1 MLECVP
7 NFSEGR
13 DPKVVAAIAAAIQGT
28 PGVVLLG
35 HEMDSDH
42 NRSVFTFA
50 GEAAAVIEGAVR
62 ATEVAAARID
72 LSKHVGVHPRVGAA
86 DVIPFIPL
94 DGSTMADAVAAAERA
109 GQEIWQRLGV
119 PIYFYGE
126 AARRDSRKRLE
137 GVRRKGFDGAPP
149 DIGDVASHPTA
160 GASVVGAR
168 QFLLAYNVDL
178 TTPDLGIAQEIAKRV
193 RASSGGFAHVK
204 AMGLYLPSRQR
215 AQVSMNLTNFF
226 ETPLEDVYQRISA
239 SANELGTTVADCE
252 VIGFV
257 PLQAFKRDPAFFAR
271 ASNFT
276 ESRILENRLR
286 QLAP

>member
-13 DPKVVAAIAAAIQGT
+13 DPKVIAAIAAAIEDT

-35 HEMDSDH
+35 HEMDADH

-50 GEAAAVIEGAVR
+50 GADVAVIEGAVR
-62 ATEVAAARID
+62 AADIAKQRID
-72 LSKHVGVHPRVGAA
+72 LSKHVGIHPRVGAA
-86 DVIPFIPL
+86 DVIPFVPL
-94 DGSTMADAVAAAERA
+94 EGSTMEDAVAAAERT
-109 GQEIWQRLGV
+109 GQEIWQRLNIPV
-119 PIYFYGE
+119 YFYGE
-126 AARRDSRKRLE
+126 AARRESRKRLE

-149 DIGDVASHPTA
+149 DIGSVAAHPTA

-178 TTPDLGIAQEIAKRV
+178 ATPDLKIAQEIARRI

-204 AMGLYLPSRQR
+204 AMGLYLESRKR

-226 ETPLEDVYQRISA
+226 ETALEDVFQKIAA
-239 SANELGTTVADCE
+239 SANELGTSVADCE

-257 PLQAFKRDPAFFAR
+257 PMQAYRRDPAFFAR

-286 QLAP
+286 QLVR

>member
-13 DPKVVAAIAAAIQGT
+13 DPKVVAAIASAIQGT

-35 HEMDSDH
+35 HEMDADH

-50 GEAAAVIEGAVR
+50 GEADAVIEGAVR
-62 ATEVAAARID
+62 AAEVAKLRID
-72 LSKHVGVHPRVGAA
+72 LSKHVGIHPRVGAA

-94 DGSTMADAVAAAERA
+94 DGSTMADAIAAAERA
-109 GQEIWQRLGV
+109 GQEIWQRLSIPV
-119 PIYFYGE
+119 YFYGE
-126 AARRDSRKRLE
+126 AARRESRKRLE

-149 DIGDVASHPTA
+149 DVGSIPAHPTA

-178 TTPDLGIAQEIAKRV
+178 ETPDLKIAQEIARRI

-204 AMGLYLPSRQR
+204 AMCLYLESRHR

-226 ETPLEDVYQRISA
+226 ETALEDVFQKIAA
-239 SANELGTTVADCE
+239 SANELGTSVADCE

-257 PLQAFKRDPAFFAR
+257 PLQAYCKDPAFFAR

-286 QLAP
+286 QLVP

>member
-13 DPKVVAAIAAAIQGT
+13 DPKVVEAIAAAIRNT
-28 PGVVLLG
+28 PGVIVLG

-50 GEAAAVIEGAVR
+50 GEASAVIEGAVR
-62 ATEVAAARID
+62 AAEVAKQRID
-72 LSKHVGVHPRVGAA
+72 LSKHAGVHPRVGAA
-86 DVIPFIPL
+86 DVIPFVPL
-94 DGSTMADAVAAAERA
+94 EGSTMADAVAAAERA
-109 GQEIWQRLGV
+109 GTEIWQRLDI

-126 AARRDSRKRLE
+126 AARRDSRRLLE
-137 GVRRKGFDGAPP
+137 GVRRQGFDGAPP
-149 DIGDVASHPTA
+149 DIGNVPAHRTA
-160 GASVVGAR
+160 GAAVVGAR

-178 TTPDLGIAQEIAKRV
+178 ETSDLKIAQEIARRV

-204 AMGLYLPSRQR
+204 AMGLYLASRRR

-226 ETPLEDVYQRISA
+226 ETELEDVYQRIAA
-239 SANELGTTVADCE
+239 SANELGTSVADCE

-257 PLQAFKRDPAFFAR
+257 PIQAYRKDPAFFAR
-271 ASNFT
+271 AGNFT

-286 QLAP
+286 QLVK

>member
-13 DPKVVAAIAAAIQGT
+13 DPKVVADIAFAIQNT

-35 HEMDSDH
+35 HEMDADH

-50 GEAAAVIEGAVR
+50 GDAAAVIEGAVR
-62 ATEVAAARID
+62 AAEVAKQRID
-72 LSKHVGVHPRVGAA
+72 LSKHGGVHPRVGAA
-86 DVIPFIPL
+86 DVIPFVPL
-94 DGSTMADAVAAAERA
+94 EGSTMADAVAAANRA
-109 GQEIWQRLGV
+109 GQELWQRLKIPV
-119 PIYFYGE
+119 YFYGE
-126 AARRDSRKRLE
+126 AARRDSRRLLE
-137 GVRRKGFDGAPP
+137 GVRRTGFDGAPP
-149 DIGDVASHPTA
+149 DIGNVAAHPTA

-168 QFLLAYNVDL
+168 PFLLAYNVDL
-178 TTPDLGIAQEIAKRV
+178 ATRDVNIAKEIARRV

-204 AMGLYLPSRQR
+204 AMGLYLASRQC

-226 ETPLEDVYQRISA
+226 ETDLEDVFQRIAA

-257 PLQAFKRDPAFFAR
+257 PLQAYRRDPAFFAR

-286 QLAP
+286 QLVR